1 MSGSDVPFGFTPGG
15 SGDGQGG
22 FDANALGEALQ
33 QLGRMMQSG
42 GAPGDGPV
50 NWTMAKDAARQLA
63 AQSGDPSV
71 PPSSRSAVQDA
82 VQLAQTWLDPVVVFP
97 VSDATALAW
106 SKSEWIE
113 ATIPSWQ
120 RLVEPIAVHMQGMVD
135 AQLPGSG
142 ELELPE
148 ELKAMFGG
156 ELPPE
161 MASMLAPMM
170 GMMKQLGAMTFAMQF
185 GQGLGT
191 LSNEV
196 LGAADIGIPLTAD
209 GRCALLPENV
219 RAFGEGL
226 ELPASE
232 VLLYA
237 AMREAAHQR
246 LFAHVPWLRARLEG
260 AVEEYARGIKVDPE
274 RLNSAMREIDMENP
288 QSLQEALASGVFEPQ
303 DTPEQVAA
311 LTRLETLLALI
322 EGWVDNVVA
331 MAVVDRLPSAD
342 ALREA
347 MRRRRGAGGPAEKT
361 FANLVGL
368 ELRPRKLREAATLWG
383 MLVSEG
389 GIEQRDALWAHP
401 DLLPTSD
408 DLDDPVAFLERSKP
422 LDLGELEDL

>member
-15 SGDGQGG
+15 SGEGQGG

-50 NWTMAKDAARQLA
+50 NWNMAKDAARQLA
-63 AQSGDPSV
+63 VQSGDPSV
-71 PPSSRSAVQDA
+71 PASSRSAVQDA

-113 ATIPSWQ
+113 ATIPAWQ

-135 AQLPGSG
+135 AQLPGAG

-196 LGAADIGIPLTAD
+196 LGASDIGIPLTSD

-219 RAFGEGL
+219 RTFGEGL

-232 VLLYA
+232 VLLY
-237 AMREAAHQR
+237 
-246 LFAHVPWLRARLEG
+246 L
-260 AVEEYARGIKVDPE
+260 
-274 RLNSAMREIDMENP
+274 
-288 QSLQEALASGVFEPQ
+288 SL
-303 DTPEQVAA
+303 
-311 LTRLETLLALI
+311 I
-322 EGWVDNVVA
+322 H
-331 MAVVDRLPSAD
+331 
-342 ALREA
+342 
-347 MRRRRGAGGPAEKT
+347 
-361 FANLVGL
+361 
-368 ELRPRKLREAATLWG
+368 
-383 MLVSEG
+383 
-389 GIEQRDALWAHP
+389 I
-401 DLLPTSD
+401 
-408 DLDDPVAFLERSKP
+408 
-422 LDLGELEDL
+422 

>member
-1 MSGSDVPFGFTPGG
+1 MSGNIPFGFTPGG
-15 SGDGQGG
+15 DSGG

-50 NWTMAKDAARQLA
+50 NWMMAKDAARQVV
-63 AQSGDPSV
+63 AQAGDPSV
-71 PPSSRSAVQDA
+71 PASSTAAVKDA
-82 VQLAQTWLDPVVVFP
+82 VDLAQTWLDAVVVFP
-97 VSDATALAW
+97 VSDPAVLAW
-106 SKSEWIE
+106 SRSEWIE
-113 ATIPSWQ
+113 ATMPAWQ
-120 RLVEPIAVHMQGMVD
+120 RLVEPIAVHMQSMVN
-135 AQLPGSG
+135 AQMPADG
-142 ELELPE
+142 ELQLPE

-156 ELPPE
+156 EVPAE
-161 MASMLAPMM
+161 MSAMLAPMM

-185 GQGLGT
+185 GQGLGA
-191 LSNEV
+191 LSGEV
-196 LGAADIGIPLTAD
+196 LGASDIGIPLTSD

-226 ELPASE
+226 ELPAGE
-232 VLLYA
+232 VLLYS

-288 QSLQEALASGVFEPQ
+288 QSLQDALASGVFEPQ
-303 DTPEQVAA
+303 DTPDQIAA
-311 LTRLETLLALI
+311 LARLETLLALI

-389 GIEQRDALWAHP
+389 GIERRDALWAHP

-408 DLDDPVAFLERSKP
+408 DLDDPVAFMDRSTPIDLTGLE
-422 LDLGELEDL
+422 EL